1 MCGTL
6 ANISLGCRNGVGG
19 VDAFYI
25 TQFDNI
31 TGYTVGTSSV
41 VTGMTNS
48 GSWYKLKSDKNSGSW
63 EYKTPGTETNI
74 YYDVNVTMNF
84 SKLETTKRN
93 IVRTIA
99 SSNVIVIAKMNDGGY
114 WLLGKDKGLYQ
125 VDGGSKSGAAMGD
138 MTGYTVI
145 LKGEEINPEYEIG
158 SAIIATLPL

>member
-6 ANISLGCRNGVGG
+6 GNISLGCRTGVGG

-48 GSWYKLKSDKNSGSW
+48 GSWYKVESDKNSGSF
-63 EYKTPGTETNI
+63 EYKVTGSDTNVF
-74 YYDVNVTMNF
+74 YDVTVNMNF

-93 IVRTIA
+93 IVRTITV
-99 SSNVIVIAKMNDGGY
+99 SNVIIVAKMNDGGY
-114 WLLGKDKGLYQ
+114 WLLGKDRGLYQ
-125 VDGGSKSGAAMGD
+125 MDGGSKSGAAMGD

-145 LKGEEINPEYEIG
+145 LKGQEVNDVYEIG
-158 SAIIATLPL
+158 SAIIATLPS